1 MLIRRNADAA
11 PLAEALRSKGLPVE
25 VVGLGGLLHT
35 PEVADVIAM
44 LRVVADPLAG
54 SAAVRLLTGARWQ
67 IGAKDLAAL
76 SQRSRELAISA
87 GYGTAGAVTDAEALT
102 SQFRTRCRGRTPSK
116 QDWSIRSPIQARQ
129 NAIQLSGTHASTR

>member
-1 MLIRRNADAA
+1 
-11 PLAEALRSKGLPVE
+11 LPVE

-87 GYGTAGAVTDAEALT
+87 GYGTAGAVTD
-102 SQFRTRCRGRTPSK
+102 
-116 QDWSIRSPIQARQ
+116 
-129 NAIQLSGTHASTR
+129 